1 MEARSFN
8 SRGVQQEDVWF
19 AADSLIA
26 DGLRPTI
33 ERVRQ
38 KIGRGSPNTVSPM
51 LETWFAT
58 LASRLGVNK
67 QDSESEHIPK
77 ALQQAIKAAWEIALE
92 KGREESALEI
102 VRAQDDLAQATL
114 MVQNREVELVQMEQV
129 RAVKQQ
135 ALEDAVNSAK
145 NITEDALARLSEAQ
159 QLASKRDMEIQ
170 NLHARLITVETAR
183 DSEIRQHQ
191 EITADYLSERQKLE
205 ERTQATQHRLF
216 EEIDRA
222 RQKTIKI
229 SSDAQTVER
238 QFAAEKIL
246 REEKIRTLEKE
257 QSTIQALYA
266 AQSIDIHALRETLAV
281 SDSRSHEI
289 KTLLKAQLDDSKNA
303 VARLTDALLNRE
315 AAPASGVRFLAKKL
329 KRTRSTRKG

>member
-1 MEARSFN
+1 METRSFS
-8 SRGVQQEDVWF
+8 SRGVQQEDVWS

-58 LASRLGVNK
+58 LASRLGVSK
-67 QDSESEHIPK
+67 QDGESEHVPK
-77 ALQQAIKAAWEIALE
+77 VLQQAIKAAWEIALE
-92 KGREESALEI
+92 KGREASALEI
-102 VRAQDDLAQATL
+102 VRAQDDLAKATL
-114 MVQNREVELVQMEQV
+114 MVQNREVELVQIEQV

-145 NITEDALARLSEAQ
+145 NITEDAFARLSEAQ
-159 QLASKRDMEIQ
+159 QLASKRDVEIQ
-170 NLHARLITVETAR
+170 NLHARLTVVETAR

-191 EITADYLSERQKLE
+191 EITADYLRERQKIE
-205 ERTQATQHRLF
+205 ERAQATQHRLL

-229 SSDAQTVER
+229 SSDAQIVGR
-238 QFAAEKIL
+238 QLAAEKIQL
-246 REEKIRTLEKE
+246 EDKVRTLEKE
-257 QSTIQALYA
+257 LSIVQAMFS
-266 AQSIDIHALRETLAV
+266 AQTADIHALRETFTA

-289 KTLLKAQLDDSKNA
+289 QILLKAQLDDSKSA
-303 VARLTDALLNRE
+303 VVRLTNVLLNRE
-315 AAPASGVRFLAKKL
+315 TAPASGPRFLVQKF
-329 KRTRSTRKG
+329 KRNSGARKG